1 MAAVFQYRTRNLRDI
16 GGHAGTRG
24 IVRTGMLFRSA
35 QLDKLTPKERDMILR
50 LGVRR
55 AIDLRDDDEKAAEG
69 LRLSVLVP
77 EVETLE
83 FPLMGNRPHEQYE
96 ALFQSLGRVQSTK
109 ELRGWMCG
117 QYSHIINRSRLLIIR
132 ALSCVMACEEPQLF
146 FCFSGK
152 DRSGIMAMLLE
163 MVLGVDRSEI
173 MRDYLRTNNYVLG
186 LPFWRIP
193 SQAARQQ
200 YAYTGMPVRVIDIL
214 SEAHPAFL
222 ATALCAVADAGGI
235 DAWLT
240 SGVDGLDAELLE
252 SFRARMLAE

>member
-1 MAAVFQYRTRNLRDI
+1 MSAVFQYRKRNLRDI
-16 GGHAGTRG
+16 GGMPGTRG
-24 IVRTGMLFRSA
+24 TVRTGMLYRSA
-35 QLDKLTPKERDMILR
+35 QLDKLTPKERDLILR
-50 LGVRR
+50 LGVKR
-55 AIDLRDDDEKAAEG
+55 ATDLRDDDEKAPEG

-96 ALFQSLGRVQSTK
+96 ALFQSLSRVQSTK

-132 ALSCVMACEEPQLF
+132 ALSCIMAFEEPQLF

-152 DRSGIMAMLLE
+152 DRSGIIAMLIE
-163 MVLGVDRSEI
+163 MALGVDRAAI
-173 MRDYLRTNNYVLG
+173 MSDYLRTNKYVLG
-186 LPFWRIP
+186 MPFWRIP

-200 YAYTGMPVRVIDIL
+200 YAYTGMPIRVIDTL

-235 DAWLT
+235 DPWLT
-240 SGVDGLDAELLE
+240 QGVDGLDPELLE
-252 SFRARMLAE
+252 SFRARMLTD